1 MARKPTPHN
10 LKVIAGTDRPDRAPP
25 ADMPEFD
32 SVAKMPEAPMHLDPN
47 GRELW
52 YDVGNKLIDA
62 KVLQSVDLYAL
73 EQLCI
78 RWQCMRKFAQAGVP
92 NSAADDMALKALFSE
107 FGLTPASRRK
117 VGSVDSSKKQGNAF
131 AARGVANKPRQA

>member
-25 ADMPEFD
+25 KDMPEFD
-32 SVAKMPEAPMHLDPN
+32 SVSVMPQPPQHLNPD
-47 GRELW
+47 GREMW
-52 YDVGNKLIDA
+52 FDIGGKLVDA

-73 EQLCI
+73 EQLCV
-78 RWQCMRKFAQAGVP
+78 RWQSHRQLAKASIAAT
-92 NSAADDMALKALFSE
+92 AADDNALKALFSE

-117 VGSVDSSKKQGNAF
+117 VGVNDTNGRQDNAF
-131 AARGVANKPRQA
+131 KQRGAANRSA